1 MYARDILSRPVV
13 TVQPETP
20 LNEAIERLTEH
31 GFAALPVVDDNDRM
45 GGLVSESDALAA
57 SSIPAAIV
65 EAVMSIPVEVA
76 DEAIAP
82 RKPARSRR
90 AHTASR

>member
-13 TVQPETP
+13 TVRPEAP

-45 GGLVSESDALAA
+45 GGCTPNPTHS
-57 SSIPAAIV
+57 
-65 EAVMSIPVEVA
+65 
-76 DEAIAP
+76 P
-82 RKPARSRR
+82 RRPYRPPSSRR
-90 AHTASR
+90 